1 MNRIETLSLSESN
14 DYIINLLSLNKKFM
28 ITRVGVGNETNLA
41 FFTDTLQNIDTKML
55 VSLSNNAGIYNI
67 TPDNLLKYAELYI
80 NAIKESNALATFNN
94 TMIVQ
99 QEHFINNYKL
109 DVLYSRVL
117 EPFYCC
123 LENIKPWTQHLQG
136 KKVLIVNPFVKSF
149 KNQLKEGFQIFK
161 DPDKKLFMDNQDFV
175 FYKSYNTAAGNSI
188 HKDWKETYD
197 IMCDDISKLDFDIAL
212 LGCGGY
218 GLPLCNFIYKEMNKS
233 AIYVGGGLQLLFGV
247 MGKRWDDIQMWMDI
261 IKENDS
267 KFIRPSI
274 YEQIPNKQR
283 IEGGCY
289 W

>member
-28 ITRVGVGNETNLA
+28 ITRVGVGNETNVA
-41 FFTDTLQNIDTKML
+41 FFTDTLQSIDSKML

-67 TPDNLLKYAELYI
+67 TPDNLLKYAQLYI

-94 TMIVQ
+94 TMIFQ

-149 KNQLKEGFQIFK
+149 KKQLKEGFQIFK
-161 DPDKKLFMDNQDFV
+161 DSNKKLFMDNQEFV

-188 HKDWKETYD
+188 HKDWEETYD
-197 IMCDDISKLDFDIAL
+197 IMCKDISKLDFDIAL

-274 YEQIPNKQR
+274 NEQIPNKQR

>member
-41 FFTDTLQNIDTKML
+41 FFTDTLQSIDTKML

-67 TPDNLLKYAELYI
+67 TPDNLLKYAQLYI

-149 KNQLKEGFQIFK
+149 KKQLKEGFQIFK
-161 DPDKKLFMDNQDFV
+161 DPDKKLFMDNQEFV

-188 HKDWKETYD
+188 HKDWEETYD
-197 IMCDDISKLDFDIAL
+197 IMCKDISKLDFDIAL

-274 YEQIPNKQR
+274 NEQLPNKQR

>member
-41 FFTDTLQNIDTKML
+41 FFTDTLQSIDTKML

-67 TPDNLLKYAELYI
+67 TPDNLLKYTELYI
-80 NAIKESNALATFNN
+80 KAIKESNALATFNN

-123 LENIKPWTQHLQG
+123 LENIKPWTQHLLG

-149 KNQLKEGFQIFK
+149 KKQLKEGFQIFK
-161 DPDKKLFMDNQDFV
+161 DPEKKLFMDNQDFV

-188 HKDWKETYD
+188 HKDWEETYD
-197 IMCDDISKLDFDIAL
+197 IMCKDISKLDFDIAL

-274 YEQIPNKQR
+274 NEQLPNKQR

>member
-41 FFTDTLQNIDTKML
+41 FFTDTLQSIDTKML

-67 TPDNLLKYAELYI
+67 TPDNLLKYTELYI
-80 NAIKESNALATFNN
+80 KAIKESNALATFNN

-99 QEHFINNYKL
+99 QKHFINNYKL

-149 KNQLKEGFQIFK
+149 KKQLKEGFQIFK

-188 HKDWKETYD
+188 HKDWEETYD
-197 IMCDDISKLDFDIAL
+197 IMCKDISKLDFDIAL

-274 YEQIPNKQR
+274 NEQLPNKQR

>member
-28 ITRVGVGNETNLA
+28 ITRIGVGNETNLA
-41 FFTDTLQNIDTKML
+41 FFTDTLQSIDTKML

-80 NAIKESNALATFNN
+80 KAIKESNALATFNN

-123 LENIKPWTQHLQG
+123 LENIKPWTQDLQG

-149 KNQLKEGFQIFK
+149 KKQLKEGFQIFK

-188 HKDWKETYD
+188 HKDWEETYD
-197 IMCDDISKLDFDIAL
+197 IMCKDISKLDFDIAL

-274 YEQIPNKQR
+274 NEQLPNKQR

>member
-41 FFTDTLQNIDTKML
+41 FFTDTLQSIDTKML

-136 KKVLIVNPFVKSF
+136 KKVLIVNPFVNSF
-149 KNQLKEGFQIFK
+149 KKQLKEGFQIFK

-188 HKDWKETYD
+188 HKDWEETYD
-197 IMCDDISKLDFDIAL
+197 IMCKDISKLDFDIAL

-274 YEQIPNKQR
+274 NEQLPNKQR

>member
-41 FFTDTLQNIDTKML
+41 FFTDTLQSIDTKML

-80 NAIKESNALATFNN
+80 KAIKESNALATFNN

-149 KNQLKEGFQIFK
+149 KKQLKEGFQIFK

-188 HKDWKETYD
+188 HKDWEETYD
-197 IMCDDISKLDFDIAL
+197 IMCKDISKLDFDIAL

-274 YEQIPNKQR
+274 NEQLPNKQR

>member
-41 FFTDTLQNIDTKML
+41 FFTDTLQSIDTKML

-67 TPDNLLKYAELYI
+67 TPDNLLKYTELYI
-80 NAIKESNALATFNN
+80 KAIKESNALATFNN

-123 LENIKPWTQHLQG
+123 LENIKPWTQHLLG
-136 KKVLIVNPFVKSF
+136 KKVLIVNPFVNSF
-149 KNQLKEGFQIFK
+149 KKQLKEGFQIFK

-188 HKDWKETYD
+188 HKDWEETYD
-197 IMCDDISKLDFDIAL
+197 IMCKDISKLDFDIAL

-274 YEQIPNKQR
+274 NEQLPNKQR

>member
-14 DYIINLLSLNKKFM
+14 DYIINLLSLNKNFM
-28 ITRVGVGNETNLA
+28 ITRVGIGNETNLA
-41 FFTDTLQNIDTKML
+41 FFTDTLQSIDTKML

-80 NAIKESNALATFNN
+80 NAIKKSNALATFNG

-117 EPFYCC
+117 EPFYCS

-149 KNQLKEGFQIFK
+149 KKQLKEGFKIFK
-161 DPDKKLFMDNQDFV
+161 DPDKKLFMDNQEFV

-188 HKDWKETYD
+188 HKDWEETYD
-197 IMCDDISKLDFDIAL
+197 IMCKDISKLDFDIAL

-233 AIYVGGGLQLLFGV
+233 AIYVGGGLQFPG
-247 MGKRWDDIQMWMDI
+247 
-261 IKENDS
+261 
-267 KFIRPSI
+267 
-274 YEQIPNKQR
+274 
-283 IEGGCY
+283 
-289 W
+289 

>member
-41 FFTDTLQNIDTKML
+41 FFTDTLQSIDTKML

-123 LENIKPWTQHLQG
+123 LENIKPWTQDLQG
-136 KKVLIVNPFVKSF
+136 KKVLIVNPFVNSF
-149 KNQLKEGFQIFK
+149 KKQLKEGFQIFK

-188 HKDWKETYD
+188 HKDWEETYD
-197 IMCDDISKLDFDIAL
+197 IMCKDISKLDFDIAL

-218 GLPLCNFIYKEMNKS
+218 VLHLFNFIYKEMNKS

-274 YEQIPNKQR
+274 NEQLPNKQR

>member
-41 FFTDTLQNIDTKML
+41 FFTDTLQSIDTKML

-80 NAIKESNALATFNN
+80 KAIKESNALATFNN

-149 KNQLKEGFQIFK
+149 KKQLKEGFQIFK
-161 DPDKKLFMDNQDFV
+161 DPDKKLFMDNQEFV

-188 HKDWKETYD
+188 HKDWEETYD
-197 IMCDDISKLDFDIAL
+197 IMCKDISKLDFDIAL

-274 YEQIPNKQR
+274 NEQLPNKQR